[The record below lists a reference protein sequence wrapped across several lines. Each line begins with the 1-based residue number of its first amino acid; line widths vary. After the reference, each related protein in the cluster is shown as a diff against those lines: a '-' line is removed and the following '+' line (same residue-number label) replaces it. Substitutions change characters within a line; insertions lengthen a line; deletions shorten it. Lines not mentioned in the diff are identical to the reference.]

1 MMHDDIPA
9 LLPCPFCGNS
19 AVRFNQ
25 RPLGISWVVECINCR
40 ARGPEIH
47 VQHEAG
53 KDRAELS
60 GKAKKKAADG
70 WNNNRRTGDAILAWM
85 NQCRCVQCGKMFPKE
100 DMLRSVEGLLCF
112 DCYQEMME
120 VEEMLK

>member
-19 AVRFNQ
+19 AIRFNQ

-47 VQHEAG
+47 VQYEDG
-53 KDRAELS
+53 KDRTELS

-70 WNNNRRTGDAILAWM
+70 WNSNRRTGDVIREWM
-85 NQCRCVQCGKMFPKE
+85 DKFPCSECGVMFPKDDLYE
-100 DMLRSVEGLLCF
+100 LDGDLVCH
-112 DCYQEMME
+112 DCYREIMEM
-120 VEEMLK
+120 EEMLK

>member
-47 VQHEAG
+47 VQYEDG
-53 KDRAELS
+53 KDRTELS
-60 GKAKKKAADG
+60 GKAKKKAAYMVLVKLMKSAGICDPE
-70 WNNNRRTGDAILAWM
+70 WERIMWT
-85 NQCRCVQCGKMFPKE
+85 QV
-100 DMLRSVEGLLCF
+100 VE
-112 DCYQEMME
+112 
-120 VEEMLK
+120 